1 MAQTDLVKQLSFLVK
16 EFKILHLLLLH
27 KHSKK
32 FLNILWKKSLLVVS
46 FLSDIGMEV
55 IQGHRKVP
63 RSMEGIDLS

>member
-32 FLNILWKKSLLVVS
+32 FLNILWKKKLVS
-46 FLSDIGMEV
+46 CFFFIGYWDGGDSRPQKSPQINE
-55 IQGHRKVP
+55 RN
-63 RSMEGIDLS
+63 